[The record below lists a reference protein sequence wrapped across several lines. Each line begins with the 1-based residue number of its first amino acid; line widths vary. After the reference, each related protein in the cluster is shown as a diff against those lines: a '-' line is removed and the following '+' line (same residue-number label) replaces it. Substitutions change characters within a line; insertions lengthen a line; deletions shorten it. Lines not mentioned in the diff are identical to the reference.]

1 MSIMIAPLVFQIALP
16 SAASALVL
24 VQVWSVTLLQI
35 QVLARVTATIDRF
48 RFSFK
53 LLVEAPTH
61 SAAMAL
67 LNQRLDRAR
76 QERSLFLLVT
86 LTNLFPRSYSSGSC
100 NPSRPTLERATMRIG
115 GEVSRDYCDSLI

>member
-1 MSIMIAPLVFQIALP
+1 MRSPCQKVGFTMSIMIAPLVFQIALP

-53 LLVEAPTH
+53 
-61 SAAMAL
+61 
-67 LNQRLDRAR
+67 
-76 QERSLFLLVT
+76 
-86 LTNLFPRSYSSGSC
+86 
-100 NPSRPTLERATMRIG
+100 
-115 GEVSRDYCDSLI
+115 